1 MAHYTNPK
9 RMWFTERGRLGL
21 VEQGSTTTID
31 GVSTNII
38 SISEAKNLLI
48 KGLSLASH
56 FPTAGLGGGTDVFDS
71 DVYTDNYYGPLE
83 EIPSQYHEALLY
95 KVIAIGYQ
103 DPRNMKVE
111 LAQYFNNEY
120 EKIVKQAKK
129 FGRSSYL
136 TTGQIVPQE
145 F

>member
-21 VEQGSTTTID
+21 VEQGSATTID

-38 SISEAKNLLI
+38 SISEAKSLLI
-48 KGLSLASH
+48 KGISLATH
-56 FPTAGLGGGTDVFDS
+56 FPVNATDTTENHTQS
-71 DVYTDNYYGPLE
+71 YTDSYYGPLE
-83 EIPSQYHEALLY
+83 EIPSQFHEALAY

-103 DPRNMKVE
+103 DPRNMKIE

-136 TTGQIVPQE
+136 STGQIIPQE